1 VAPSPVALLQDGTP
15 YAMPPQTQHAA
26 LREMGMSPAKI
37 LTTSPILS
45 ERRG

>member
-1 VAPSPVALLQDGTP
+1 MALLQDDTP